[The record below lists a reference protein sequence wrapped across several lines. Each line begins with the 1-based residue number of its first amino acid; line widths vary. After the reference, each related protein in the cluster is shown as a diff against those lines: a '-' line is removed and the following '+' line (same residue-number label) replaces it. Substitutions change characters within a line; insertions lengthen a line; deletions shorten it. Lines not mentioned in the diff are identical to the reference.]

1 MQIRA
6 GARQKQELV
15 QLLAITSTQTHVR
28 VIVWIV
34 YNICLILYR
43 SSSAAGRPRLVVTIQ
58 KEASMK
64 VGASLSCSGSARAER
79 VPTVINGKH
88 SHGRST
94 QMMLSGPAA
103 PIHYTSRV
111 RLGRAGQRFAK
122 SSQRAMYSSRNGRRG
137 GLIAVSFIPKFVRV

>member
-1 MQIRA
+1 M
-6 GARQKQELV
+6 
-15 QLLAITSTQTHVR
+15 QLLAITSTQIPVR

-43 SSSAAGRPRLVVTIQ
+43 ISSVAGRPHLVVTIH
-58 KEASMK
+58 KEALMK

-79 VPTVINGKH
+79 VPTVINGQL

-94 QMMLSGPAA
+94 QMMLYGPAA
-103 PIHYTSRV
+103 PIPYRSRV

-137 GLIAVSFIPKFVRV
+137 GLIAVSFIPKFMRV